1 MVMKTRRSELW
12 VVYRMSV
19 KGSADGAN
27 AVCTQDE
34 WDQLEHARPGLHVL
48 LRTGIGS
55 EAAAERLARGTSGD
69 IIPRGAP
76 RPAAGPAV
84 VSAE

>member
-27 AVCTQDE
+27 AVCTQAE
-34 WDQLEHARPGLHVL
+34 WDVLELARPGHHAL
-48 LRTGIGS
+48 LRAGIGS
-55 EAAAERLARGTSGD
+55 EAEAERLARGTSGD
-69 IIPRGAP
+69 TIPRGAP
-76 RPAAGPAV
+76 RPSAGPAV
-84 VSAE
+84 VAAQ